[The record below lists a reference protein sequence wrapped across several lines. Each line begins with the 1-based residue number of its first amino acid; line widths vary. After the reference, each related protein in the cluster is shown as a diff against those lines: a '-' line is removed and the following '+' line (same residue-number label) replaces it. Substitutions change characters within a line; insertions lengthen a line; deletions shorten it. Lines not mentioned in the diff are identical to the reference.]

1 MLQSVTL
8 PNGILNDLS
17 PELQKRLEAQIDSF
31 GNVVRFK
38 FDIANPDP
46 DPEKK
51 ATGAVI
57 YPFLWTLDPVVFNI
71 IDKEEKREGKG
82 KSKKIGIV
90 DEWTNNDKEG
100 LSVKYRRIRV
110 PSVNMGIQTYDLTK
124 TEDREN
130 VCYLLIHPKLSGGEF
145 ADATKRPIITR
156 IDEQSAATEQRLLRT
171 ARKKAMDV
179 AEEMSDKDII
189 DFCDA
194 MSGGNNV
201 EWDSSQDMG
210 VLRNKVEALAE
221 ADPKYFNDK
230 VEGKNVE
237 YQALIKQAM
246 NKKVISF
253 NPAEHNFIWVG
264 NNQVVASLSPASQ
277 KNEIEQLAD
286 IFQTGGA
293 KMEETYKKVKSLVG

>member
-8 PNGILNDLS
+8 PTGILNDLS
-17 PELQKRLEAQIDSF
+17 EPLKKRLEEQIDSF
-31 GNVVRFK
+31 GKSVRFK
-38 FDIANPDP
+38 FDIAHPDP

-51 ATGAVI
+51 AIGAMI
-57 YPFLWTLDPVVFNI
+57 YPFLWTLDPVRFNI

-82 KSKKIGIV
+82 KSKTIGIV
-90 DEWTNNDKEG
+90 EDWTQNEKEG
-100 LSVKYRRIRV
+100 LSVRYRRIRV
-110 PSVNMGIQTYDLTK
+110 PSVNLGILTFDLTK

-130 VCYLLIHPKLSGGEF
+130 VCYLLLHPKLTGGEF
-145 ADATKRPIITR
+145 ADENKMPIVKR

-179 AEEMSDKDII
+179 AEEMSDKEII

-194 MSGGNNV
+194 MSGGNNI
-201 EWDSSQDMG
+201 EWDSAQDMG

-286 IFQTGGA
+286 IFQSGGA

>member
-8 PNGILNDLS
+8 PNGVLNDLS
-17 PELQKRLEAQIDSF
+17 PALVKKLETQLDSF
-31 GNVVRFK
+31 GKLVRFK
-38 FDIANPDP
+38 FDISNPDP

-57 YPFLWTLDPVVFNI
+57 FPFRWTLDPIVFNI
-71 IDKEEKREGKG
+71 IDSDEKREGKG
-82 KSKKIGIV
+82 KTKKIGIV
-90 DEWTNNDKEG
+90 EDWTNNEKEG

-110 PSVNMGIQTYDLTK
+110 ASVDLGILSFDLTK
-124 TEDREN
+124 TEDRES
-130 VCYLLIHPKLSGGEF
+130 VCYLLLHPKLSGGEF
-145 ADATKRPIITR
+145 ADKDKRAIITR

-179 AEEMSDKDII
+179 AEEMSDKEII

>member
-8 PNGILNDLS
+8 PNGIINDLS
-17 PELQKRLEAQIDSF
+17 PALIKKLETQIENF
-31 GNVVRFK
+31 GKSVRFK
-38 FDIANPDP
+38 FDISNPDP

-51 ATGAVI
+51 AQGARI
-57 YPFLWTLDPVVFNI
+57 YPFLWTLDPVQFNI
-71 IDKEEKREGKG
+71 IDKDEKREGKS
-82 KSKKIGIV
+82 KTKKIGIV
-90 DEWTNNDKEG
+90 DDWTNTEKEG
-100 LSVKYRRIRV
+100 LQVRYRRIRV
-110 PSVNMGIQTYDLTK
+110 PSVNFGILSFDLTK
-124 TEDREN
+124 TEDIEN
-130 VCYLLIHPKLSGGEF
+130 VCYLLLHPKLSGGEF
-145 ADATKRPIITR
+145 ADPQKNQIITR
-156 IDEQSAATEQRLLRT
+156 IDEQGAATEQRALRT

-179 AEEMSDKDII
+179 AETMSDKEVI

-194 MSGGNNV
+194 MSGGNNI
-201 EWDSSQDMG
+201 EWDSTQGLDI
-210 VLRNKVEALAE
+210 LRNKVEALAE

-264 NNQVVASLSPASQ
+264 NSQVVATLSPASQ

-293 KMEETYKKVKSLVG
+293 KMEETYKKVKALVG